1 MKKTSFCHQE
11 TIGSANDEKHTSA
24 TAPTDRQLL
33 DSFATGD
40 PLALCVLINR
50 YQNYLHKQCRI
61 LMRGNSDDA
70 KDLFSLV
77 ILKFYSEQPEQLRKV
92 RHLGGW
98 LNRVARN
105 KYIDILRERQAD
117 ERRDQGL
124 GYLDQTLENFP
135 PSPEQIAINAELS
148 RQLHSAFEQLPDR
161 IRLAAKLRFEEDAS
175 YETISSALDISQV
188 CARKRVQDARR
199 LLASSLGRYLDTG
212 RPPRRSGKP
221 AACRPP
227 LNKKPTAR
235 KSAFD
240 DKGNGDLL

>member
-1 MKKTSFCHQE
+1 MKKTSFCHPE
-11 TIGSANDEKHTSA
+11 TINYSNDEKQASA
-24 TAPTDRQLL
+24 TAQTDQQLL
-33 DSFATGD
+33 DAFARGD
-40 PLALCVLINR
+40 HHALCILISR
-50 YQNYLHKQCRI
+50 YQNFLHNQCRN
-61 LMRGNSDDA
+61 LVRGNPDDA

-124 GYLDQTLENFP
+124 GYLDQVMENFP
-135 PSPEQIAINAELS
+135 PSPEQIVINAELS
-148 RQLHSAFEQLPDR
+148 RQLHYAFDQLPDR

-175 YETISSALDISQV
+175 YETISNLLDISQV

-199 LLASSLGRYLDTG
+199 LLVSSLSPYLDS
-212 RPPRRSGKP
+212 RQPLHRSGKKST
-221 AACRPP
+221 ACFPP
-227 LNKKPTAR
+227 REEQLEKTM
-235 KSAFD
+235 AFD
-240 DKGNGDLL
+240 DDGNGGLQ

>member
-1 MKKTSFCHQE
+1 
-11 TIGSANDEKHTSA
+11 
-24 TAPTDRQLL
+24 
-33 DSFATGD
+33 
-40 PLALCVLINR
+40 
-50 YQNYLHKQCRI
+50 
-61 LMRGNSDDA
+61 MRGNPDDA

-117 ERRDQGL
+117 ERRDQGY
-124 GYLDQTLENFP
+124 GYLDQVLENFP

-148 RQLHSAFEQLPDR
+148 RHIHSAFEQLPDR

-175 YETISSALDISQV
+175 YETISNALDISQV

-199 LLASSLGRYLDTG
+199 LLSSSLGRYLDAG
-212 RPPRRSGKP
+212 RPPGHRGGKT
-221 AACRPP
+221 AACRSP
-227 LNKKPTAR
+227 LNKKPAAR

-240 DKGNGDLL
+240 DKGNGELQ